1 MLKSEIRKQ
10 ILSARKAMS
19 QDEVES
25 KSAQI
30 LSRLMTS
37 PLLEQ
42 AEVILCYMDFRNEVQ
57 TAAIIEYL
65 WSLDKIVALPRVN
78 PQTNQ
83 LDLYRVDGFRDM
95 VTGSLGIMEPD
106 TSLPQLFPEDIDLVL
121 APGVA
126 FDLNGGRMG
135 YGGGFYDRLIPTLR
149 PDCQVI
155 ALAFEQQVVE
165 NLPSESHD
173 QSIHGILTEN
183 RLIIV

>member
-1 MLKSEIRKQ
+1 MKSEFRKQ
-10 ILSARKAMS
+10 ILSARKAMT
-19 QDEVES
+19 QDEVET

-30 LSRLMTS
+30 LSRLMES
-37 PLLEQ
+37 SLLEQ

-57 TAAIIEYL
+57 TGAIIEYL
-65 WSLDKIVALPRVN
+65 WSLGKIVALPRVN
-78 PQTNQ
+78 PLTKR
-83 LDLYRVDGFRDM
+83 LDLYRVDGFREM

-106 TSLPQLFPEDIDLVL
+106 TSLPQLLPEDIDLVL

-126 FDLNGGRMG
+126 FDEKGGRMG

-165 NLPSESHD
+165 EIPSDSHD